1 MTERVVATEQG
12 TFMETVRNLA
22 RERLERGELS
32 LGVGIR
38 LARTVEVAKAMKT
51 AGFDWLFIDL
61 EHGSL
66 TLDTACQIA
75 VGALD
80 AGLAPIVRVPNGEY
94 SMATR
99 ALDNGALGIVIPHVD
114 SAVEAREVVDKLKY
128 PPDGH
133 RSVGGAMPQFDY
145 RSIKIGELTKSL
157 NAAILVVVML
167 ETPRAIGNA
176 KEIAAVPGIDVLLIG
191 TNDLCAEMGIPGDFA
206 NERVIDAYD
215 KTVAACRAHGKWA
228 GMGGIYDEQLMPRY
242 IERGVRFVL
251 AGADLSFMLAAAS
264 RRTAF
269 LRDLK
274 HG

>member
-1 MTERVVATEQG
+1 MADVK
-12 TFMETVRNLA
+12 NPA
-22 RERLERGELS
+22 RAALERGEVSIGCGL
-32 LGVGIR
+32 R
-38 LARTVEVAKAMKT
+38 LARGAEIGRIMKSC
-51 AGFDWLFIDL
+51 GWDWLFIDL

-114 SAVEAREVVDKLKY
+114 SAEEAREVVSKLKY
-128 PPDGH
+128 PPEGH
-133 RSVGGAMPQFDY
+133 RSVAGGVPQFDY

-157 NAAILVVVML
+157 NAATLISVML

-206 NERVIDAYD
+206 DERVVDAYD

-228 GMGGIYDEQLMPRY
+228 GMGGIYDDKLMPRY

-251 AGADLSFMLAAAS
+251 AGADLSFMLAAAAH
-264 RRTAF
+264 RTAF
-269 LRDLK
+269 LRELK

>member
-1 MTERVVATEQG
+1 
-12 TFMETVRNLA
+12 METVRNPA

-32 LGVGIR
+32 IGVGIR

-61 EHGSL
+61 EHGAL
-66 TLDTACQIA
+66 TIDTACQIA

-80 AGLAPIVRVPNGEY
+80 AGVAPVVRVPYGEFA
-94 SMATR
+94 MATR

-114 SAVEAREVVDKLKY
+114 SADEAREVVDKLKY

-133 RSVGGAMPQFDY
+133 RSVAGGVPQFDF
-145 RSIKIGELTKSL
+145 RAVKIGELTKSL
-157 NAAILVVVML
+157 NAATLVVVML

-176 KEIAAVPGIDVLLIG
+176 REIAAVPGVDVLLIG
-191 TNDLCAEMGIPGDFA
+191 TNDLCAEMGIPGEFDSP
-206 NERVIDAYD
+206 RVADAYD
-215 KTVAACRAHGKWA
+215 RTIAACRAHGKWA

-242 IERGVRFVL
+242 IDKGVRFVL
-251 AGADLSFMLAAAS
+251 AGADLSFMLAAAT

-269 LRDLK
+269 LRGLK
-274 HG
+274 AD

>member
-1 MTERVVATEQG
+1 
-12 TFMETVRNLA
+12 METVRNAA
-22 RERLERGELS
+22 RARRERGELS

-38 LARTVEVAKAMKT
+38 LARTVEIAKAMKT

-61 EHGSL
+61 EHGAL

-80 AGLAPIVRVPNGEY
+80 AGLAPIVRVPNGEF

-99 ALDNGALGIVIPHVD
+99 ALDNGALGIVVPHVD
-114 SAVEAREVVDKLKY
+114 SAVEARDVVDKLKY

-133 RSVGGAMPQFDY
+133 RSVAGAVPQFDF
-145 RSIKIGELTKSL
+145 RAAKIADLTRSL
-157 NAAILVVVML
+157 NAATLIVVML

-206 NERVIDAYD
+206 NERVAEAYER
-215 KTVAACRAHGKWA
+215 TVAACRAHGKWA
-228 GMGGIYDEQLMPRY
+228 GMGGVYDEQLMPRY
-242 IERGVRFVL
+242 IAKGARFIL
-251 AGADLSFMLAAAS
+251 AGADLSFMLAAAT

-269 LRDLK
+269 LRELK

>member
-1 MTERVVATEQG
+1 MTG
-12 TFMETVRNLA
+12 RNPA
-22 RERLERGELS
+22 RERLAKGELA
-32 LGVGIR
+32 LGIGLR
-38 LARTVEVAKAMKT
+38 QARTVDIAALMAT
-51 AGFDWLFIDL
+51 CGFDWLFIDL

-80 AGLAPIVRVPNGEY
+80 AGLAPIVRVPYGEF

-114 SAVEAREVVDKLKY
+114 SAEEAREVVDKLKY
-128 PPDGH
+128 PPEGH
-133 RSVGGAMPQFDY
+133 RSVAGGVPQFDF
-145 RSIKIGELTKSL
+145 RSVKIADLTTSL
-157 NAAILVVVML
+157 NAATLVAVML

-191 TNDLCAEMGIPGDFA
+191 TNDLCAEMGIPGDYGNA
-206 NERVIDAYD
+206 RVVEAYD

-228 GMGGIYDEQLMPRY
+228 GMGGIYDERLMPRY
-242 IERGVRFVL
+242 IDRGVRFVL
-251 AGADLSFMLAAAS
+251 AGADLSFMMAAAS
-264 RRTAF
+264 QRTAF

>member
-114 SAVEAREVVDKLKY
+114 SAVEAREVVEKLKY

-133 RSVGGAMPQFDY
+133 RSVGGGMPQFDF
-145 RSIKIGELTKSL
+145 RAVKIADLTQSL
-157 NAAILVVVML
+157 NAATLLVVML

>member
-1 MTERVVATEQG
+1 
-12 TFMETVRNLA
+12 METVRNLA

-114 SAVEAREVVDKLKY
+114 SAEEAREVVSKLKY
-128 PPDGH
+128 PPEGH
-133 RSVGGAMPQFDY
+133 RSVAGGVPQFDY
-145 RSIKIGELTKSL
+145 RHGTSEYPYG
-157 NAAILVVVML
+157 
-167 ETPRAIGNA
+167 
-176 KEIAAVPGIDVLLIG
+176 PGYNFPYPDR
-191 TNDLCAEMGIPGDFA
+191 PYGDP
-206 NERVIDAYD
+206 D
-215 KTVAACRAHGKWA
+215 HW
-228 GMGGIYDEQLMPRY
+228 
-242 IERGVRFVL
+242 
-251 AGADLSFMLAAAS
+251 
-264 RRTAF
+264 
-269 LRDLK
+269 
-274 HG
+274 

>member
-1 MTERVVATEQG
+1 
-12 TFMETVRNLA
+12 METVRNLA

-32 LGVGIR
+32 LGVGIK

-75 VGALD
+75 SPAS
-80 AGLAPIVRVPNGEY
+80 IVRVPNGEY

-114 SAVEAREVVDKLKY
+114 SAEEAREVVAKLKY

-133 RSVGGAMPQFDY
+133 RSVAGGVPQFDY
-145 RSIKIGELTKSL
+145 RSVKIGELTKSL
-157 NAAILVVVML
+157 NAATLISVML

-191 TNDLCAEMGIPGDFA
+191 TNDLCFEMGIPGQFNDPKVKDA
-206 NERVIDAYD
+206 YTRVI
-215 KTVAACRAHGKWA
+215 AACRKHGKFP
-228 GMGGIYDEQLMPRY
+228 GMGGMYTPELLERHIAMGVQL
-242 IERGVRFVL
+242 VL
-251 AGADLSFMLAAAS
+251 SGSDYSLLMQAGAARATLVRGFQ
-264 RRTAF
+264 
-269 LRDLK
+269 K
-274 HG
+274 